1 MVLLSVNRKPQLC
14 FYLLLKKVPDVVR
27 KKNLKN
33 VTPNV
38 SETRLYIR
46 RLKMIIFLILLFQG
60 QYRDMAIMKQI

>member
-1 MVLLSVNRKPQLC
+1 M
-14 FYLLLKKVPDVVR
+14 VR